1 MLTHADS
8 FLPDSCWLM
17 LTHADSFLPDSLW
30 LTCPDSLWLHMS
42 HYDLLWLIAFWPV
55 LIFKYLV
62 MVSMSLSQTILAQD
76 NGRGEHHANVSYTT
90 IIPCP
95 IPGHLAHIR
104 TSHNGNL
111 GPVIYAQGTGIGP
124 QGPKT
129 ALTPTLYRP
138 ATLADPW
145 YAQPPRPVAPARL
158 WGHEPQ
164 VARPWR
170 RLPLFSSCP
179 DPASQRE
186 RPGGQV

>member
-1 MLTHADS
+1 MRLSDGGKVELSNRAIVTHPLRGDNPCRLGCHGHVLVYDS
-8 FLPDSCWLM
+8 PSYRFTWV
-17 LTHADSFLPDSLW
+17 
-30 LTCPDSLWLHMS
+30 
-42 HYDLLWLIAFWPV
+42 IAFPT
-55 LIFKYLV
+55 YDA
-62 MVSMSLSQTILAQD
+62 VSRASVSRH
-76 NGRGEHHANVSYTT
+76 GRGEHHANVSYTT

-95 IPGHLAHIR
+95 IPGHLARIR

-111 GPVIYAQGTGIGP
+111 GPVIYARGTGIGP

-145 YAQPPRPVAPARL
+145 YAQPPRPVAPARP